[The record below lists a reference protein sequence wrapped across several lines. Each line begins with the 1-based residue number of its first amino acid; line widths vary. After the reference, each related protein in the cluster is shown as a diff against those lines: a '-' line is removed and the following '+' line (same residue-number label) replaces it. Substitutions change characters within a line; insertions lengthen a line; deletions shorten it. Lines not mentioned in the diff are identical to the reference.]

1 MIADAKEKTMANKCP
16 TCGNVEAKIPRSAA
30 QNSLY
35 WSWLTDM
42 EKTSVNEFS
51 GHTAHE
57 WHYSLKYRFLCPIF
71 IRDESSY
78 AEMIQVLHDVK
89 DIDGYEAL
97 RDGVIN
103 LTSTTKCTVEQF
115 SEYLGKI
122 EKYCHQ
128 RGIKLR
134 TDDFL
139 YQQAMG
145 K

>member
-1 MIADAKEKTMANKCP
+1 MSNKCP
-16 TCGNVEAKIPRSAA
+16 TCGNVEAKISRSAA
-30 QNSLY
+30 QNSLL
-35 WSWLTDM
+35 WAWLTDC
-42 EKTSVNEFS
+42 EKTSVNEHAGNDS
-51 GHTAHE
+51 E
-57 WHYSLKYRFLCPIF
+57 WWHKNFKHRFLCSIF
-71 IRDESSY
+71 IRDDQYY
-78 AEMIQVLHDVK
+78 AEMIQVLHEIK

-134 TDDFL
+134 TDNGSL
-139 YQQAMG
+139 YELAMG